1 MKKDGR
7 SHAFAGLATLPVEGQ
22 RIVAQPEQIDQLGV
36 ADEGWIEI
44 DLNDLYATG
53 MRRAVCSR
61 CVPNARIED
70 SFDLAKIGRAR
81 GLFLVRCR
89 SRRTANS
96 GF

>member
-1 MKKDGR
+1 M
-7 SHAFAGLATLPVEGQ
+7 
-22 RIVAQPEQIDQLGV
+22 AQPEQIDQLGV